1 MHWKK
6 LSEPFACKSRDKF
19 FKSNYSMIEQCLS
32 NKNESAKV
40 SKSKNFLDLN
50 KSLERQISK
59 FTKSL

>member
-1 MHWKK
+1 
-6 LSEPFACKSRDKF
+6 
-19 FKSNYSMIEQCLS
+19 MIEQCLS